1 MIESLFAGLGIGVL
15 VTLGI
20 VWFFVFRKPDRGEK

>member
-1 MIESLFAGLGIGVL
+1 MIQGIFIGLGIGVL
-15 VTLGI
+15 LTLGI